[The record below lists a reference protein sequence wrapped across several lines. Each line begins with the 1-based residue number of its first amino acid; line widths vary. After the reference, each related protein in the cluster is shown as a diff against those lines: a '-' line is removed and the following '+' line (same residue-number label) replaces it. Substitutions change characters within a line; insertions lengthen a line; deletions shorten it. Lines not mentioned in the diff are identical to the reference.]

1 MNRIHLM
8 IRAQAASL
16 TDASYACVIFGRL
29 LISLIALLLPA
40 MLWTERITT
49 WDRFFQGGQDCETSI
64 LALFAF
70 LCLVILLGQRRK
82 QSLAMRLAV
91 LRIFSFLV
99 RFRHRALATYSR
111 IFSVA
116 FLECGIS
123 PGLGICRPPLRI

>member
-1 MNRIHLM
+1 VNRIHLT

-16 TDASYACVIFGRL
+16 TDASYACVVFGRL

-49 WDRFFQGGQDCETSI
+49 WDRFFQGGQDCEMSI

-82 QSLAMRLAV
+82 QSLARRLAV
-91 LRIFSFLV
+91 LRFFSLLV
-99 RFRHRALATYSR
+99 RFRHGAVATYSQF
-111 IFSVA
+111 FSIA
-116 FLECGIS
+116 FRERVTS
-123 PGLGICRPPLRI
+123 PGSGICLPPLRI